1 VDERVVAAAHGERH
15 DSTRG
20 RADIM
25 AREVTATWLG
35 GVKAEAHVGLHRVI
49 ADEPADHGGDDA
61 GPTPVDF
68 VLVALTS

>member
-1 VDERVVAAAHGERH
+1 
-15 DSTRG
+15 
-20 RADIM
+20 M